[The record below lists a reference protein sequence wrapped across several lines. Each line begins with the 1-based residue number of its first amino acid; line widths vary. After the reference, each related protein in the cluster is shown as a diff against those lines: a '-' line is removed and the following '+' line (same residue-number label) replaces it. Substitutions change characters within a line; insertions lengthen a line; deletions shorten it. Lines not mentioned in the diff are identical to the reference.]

1 MKKIVG
7 SAVVQEMFLADDVR
21 VQGTIRTFRANLAIH
36 AMAAVSTK
44 VKIYI
49 FALPFFFDATIL
61 FYLLTYITIFFNT
74 FFDTYNIIYFLFL
87 SISSTFYGSII
98 FF

>member
-49 FALPFFFDATIL
+49 FALPFFFDAHNII
-61 FYLLTYITIFFNT
+61 LLTNLHYYFFQH
-74 FFDTYNIIYFLFL
+74 LF
-87 SISSTFYGSII
+87 
-98 FF
+98 